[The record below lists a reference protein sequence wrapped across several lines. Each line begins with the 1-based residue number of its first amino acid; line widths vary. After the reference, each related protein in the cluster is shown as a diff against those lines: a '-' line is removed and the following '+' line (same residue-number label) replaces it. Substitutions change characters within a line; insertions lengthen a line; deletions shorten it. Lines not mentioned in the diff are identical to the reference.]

1 MRAVHTFILVADPTS
16 EDVVDPSD
24 HLPIF
29 QLWFKLWDESFR
41 LVYRELIVDVPVDPR
56 VMVDVCIDGTIAFHE
71 SEPIPREEM
80 TALAKLQEEAGLE
93 ESNMI

>member
-1 MRAVHTFILVADPTS
+1 MTTILRDNDWRCTDTCAPNSKLVPEKKIMGDKVPFGIS
-16 EDVVDPSD
+16 R
-24 HLPIF
+24 
-29 QLWFKLWDESFR
+29 QL
-41 LVYRELIVDVPVDPR
+41 IIDVPVDPR